1 MRKWLYLHVL
11 LRIRYFLVGDVLAE
25 LAAMRA
31 QLAAVETIAAMTK
44 NIEAA
49 MLTMTAQL
57 DDSKKPQPS
66 SSSLKRPSA

>member
-11 LRIRYFLVGDVLAE
+11 LRVRYFLVGDVLAE